1 VVLDGQ
7 FAYIIIA
14 SIRRD
19 QWINHSFIEAEMTTP
34 TQIQDPAVL
43 AKLKAY
49 LTSTLTQDLEAHP
62 PSASQYQQAVAQR
75 LAQVYAR
82 TKLELDEPLREQIFQ
97 EVLDELTGYGPIQTF
112 LNDPSISE
120 VMVNGPEHVYIER
133 NGELIETEASFKDDR
148 HVLRIID
155 RMVQPLG
162 RRVDSD
168 NPMVDARL
176 PDGARVNAI
185 IPPASVDGPHITVRK
200 FLQNRMTIGE
210 LIEASTITQHMA
222 EFLQACV
229 VARLNIL
236 ISGPTSSGKTTFLN
250 ILSGYIPGNQRIV
263 TIEDAVELQL
273 KQRHVIRLESQPPN
287 VDGRGEVTTRDL
299 VRNALRMRPD
309 RIIVGEVRSGETL
322 DMLQA
327 MNTGHY
333 GSLTTV
339 HANSPRDALARLET
353 MAMMSG
359 LDIPLLPIR
368 RQIASAINLV
378 VHLSRLTDGSRKVTH
393 ITEIAGMEMDVIT
406 MSDIFKYEQTGV
418 GPDGKILGALKAT
431 GLRPMFTPRLEVVGY
446 KLRGEIFGAGSGNF

>member
-1 VVLDGQ
+1 VLDGQ

-19 QWINHSFIEAEMTTP
+19 QRINHSFIEAEMTTP

-49 LTSTLTQDLEAHP
+49 LTSTLAQDLEAHP

-112 LNDPSISE
+112 LSDPSISE
-120 VMVNGPEHVYIER
+120 VMVNGPKHVYIER

-162 RRVDSD
+162 RRVDND

-210 LIEASTITQHMA
+210 LIEAGTITQHMA

-378 VHLSRLTDGSRKVTH
+378 VHLSRLTDGSRKITH

>member
-1 VVLDGQ
+1 
-7 FAYIIIA
+7 
-14 SIRRD
+14 
-19 QWINHSFIEAEMTTP
+19 MTTP

-49 LTSTLTQDLEAHP
+49 LTSTLAQDLEAHP

-112 LNDPSISE
+112 LSDPSISE
-120 VMVNGPEHVYIER
+120 VMVNGPKHVYIER

-210 LIEASTITQHMA
+210 LIEAGTITQHMA

-339 HANSPRDALARLET
+339 HANSPRDALTRLET

-378 VHLSRLTDGSRKVTH
+378 VHLSRLTDGSRKITY
-393 ITEIAGMEMDVIT
+393 ITEVAGMEMDVIT

>member
-1 VVLDGQ
+1 
-7 FAYIIIA
+7 
-14 SIRRD
+14 
-19 QWINHSFIEAEMTTP
+19 
-34 TQIQDPAVL
+34 
-43 AKLKAY
+43 
-49 LTSTLTQDLEAHP
+49 
-62 PSASQYQQAVAQR
+62 
-75 LAQVYAR
+75 
-82 TKLELDEPLREQIFQ
+82 
-97 EVLDELTGYGPIQTF
+97 
-112 LNDPSISE
+112 
-120 VMVNGPEHVYIER
+120 
-133 NGELIETEASFKDDR
+133 
-148 HVLRIID
+148 
-155 RMVQPLG
+155 
-162 RRVDSD
+162 
-168 NPMVDARL
+168 
-176 PDGARVNAI
+176 
-185 IPPASVDGPHITVRK
+185 
-200 FLQNRMTIGE
+200 MTIGE